1 MQLHKRNFPKIIDV
15 LILEIHRIQQSDQA
29 LVKARRSVDLENFQ
43 KHDRSWCKSSAGRMT
58 NDRSWPLWVANVESS
73 SDATSR
79 KNVGLIVGVAVA
91 ILLMVVVVA
100 LLFWVYKIRN
110 AERHSN
116 RAISNAASNL
126 GHCIPLAAV
135 LESTN
140 NFDKSLVV
148 GIGGFGRLYK
158 GTLSDGI
165 IVAVKKGTPTSQQG

>member
-1 MQLHKRNFPKIIDV
+1 MGSL
-15 LILEIHRIQQSDQA
+15 
-29 LVKARRSVDLENFQ
+29 
-43 KHDRSWCKSSAGRMT
+43 CG
-58 NDRSWPLWVANVESS
+58 VANVESS

-91 ILLMVVVVA
+91 ILLMAVVVA

-110 AERHSN
+110 VECLSN
-116 RAISNAASNL
+116 RATSNAASNL

-135 LESTN
+135 LESIN

-148 GIGGFGRLYK
+148 GISGFGRVYK

-165 IVAVKKGTPTSQQG
+165 IVKERLEICLRAVKWLDYLREHAVIHRDV